1 MPSNVSSWRPHWGNI
16 DRMRG
21 VVVEISARRFGIP
34 FECPCCGAP
43 PAGEISVRP
52 YGPGPTLLFPSCKRC
67 DGHIRAWD
75 TAGISSAL
83 AMVLTIVAAVAGA
96 WQGGALIGI
105 ALFVIGA
112 SIAWVVRM
120 SRRKA
125 ATAMRGAS
133 CASTG
138 VAVEYRG
145 WVNETH
151 AFTFESPTFAARFA
165 EENKAELANVSP
177 QLQRLVDGYHR
188 ARLAIPTPAV
198 AAGIAPP
205 PLDAREWLTRLES
218 TQGTL
223 ARRVQLQRS
232 LEMVEEAHSR
242 RELIQFVARAELAP
256 VIAKLS
262 RSSVAAKK
270 QLLEDTIARVRL
282 DNIPEELQSAELHE
296 LQSRLSEL

>member
-1 MPSNVSSWRPHWGNI
+1 
-16 DRMRG
+16 MRG
-21 VVVEISARRFGIP
+21 VVVEISARRFDIP

-43 PAGEISVRP
+43 PATEISVRP
-52 YGPGPTLLFPSCKRC
+52 DGPGPTLLFPSCKRC
-67 DGHIRAWD
+67 DAHIRAWD
-75 TAGISSAL
+75 VVGVSSAL
-83 AMVLTIVAAVAGA
+83 AMVITIVAAVVAA
-96 WQGGALIGI
+96 WIAGALIGI
-105 ALFVIGA
+105 GVFVLGA
-112 SIAWVVRM
+112 SLAWGVRM

-125 ATAMRGAS
+125 ATAKRGPS

-138 VAVEYRG
+138 AAVDYRG

-165 EENKAELANVSP
+165 EENKAQLANVSP

-205 PLDAREWLTRLES
+205 PLNAREWLTRLE
-218 TQGTL
+218 TTHGIL
-223 ARRVQLQRS
+223 ARRVQLQRA
-232 LEMVEEAHSR
+232 LEMIEEAHSR

-256 VIAKLS
+256 VIARLS
-262 RSSVAAKK
+262 RTTSVAGKK
-270 QLLEDTIARVRL
+270 QLLEDSLATIRL
-282 DNIPEELQSAELHE
+282 DNIPGELQGAELQE